1 MNESR
6 LDLDQALDAILADA
20 RPASGEERVAVAAA
34 LGRVLARSIDAPVS
48 LPPFAASAMDGYA
61 LRRGDVDGEP
71 PYRLRLAGT
80 SYAGHPVDAP
90 TPPGSCV
97 RIFTGAPVP
106 ADLDTV
112 VIQENCAVE
121 GDRIRIDVRVAAGD
135 NIRPVGHDIAAGQRL
150 LDRGRRLN
158 AFDVGWLAAC
168 GIAHVDVHT
177 RPVVGLFS
185 TGDELIDAGTAPRPG
200 QIFDSNRRTLI
211 SLLAPLPVAVKDYG
225 IVPDRRERIRDVL
238 EQADAECDVVLTTG
252 GVSVGDA
259 DWVKDVVSE
268 IGRLR
273 IWKLN
278 IKPGKPLAYGR
289 LSRAA
294 FFGLPGNPVSTIV
307 TALMLALPAIE
318 RVCGTEPS
326 PPLTVP
332 ATLRGA
338 IRHQPGREEFQRGRL
353 SAGDDGLQVAATGD
367 QSSNRLASFA
377 DANCLI
383 RIPKDCGDVADGSRV
398 RVLPFRGLI

>member
-1 MNESR
+1 MISFDEALAR
-6 LDLDQALDAILADA
+6 LLPLAEPIEAEEVALADA
-20 RPASGEERVAVAAA
+20 H
-34 LGRVLARSIDAPVS
+34 GRVLAQDLAALVSAPPANV
-48 LPPFAASAMDGYA
+48 SAMDGYA
-61 LRRGDVDGEP
+61 VREADLAALPATLTVIGESF
-71 PYRLRLAGT
+71 AGQGH
-80 SYAGHPVDAP
+80 AGALS
-90 TPPGSCV
+90 PGSCV

-106 ADLDTV
+106 ADLDAV
-112 VIQENCAVE
+112 VIQENCTVE
-121 GDRIRIDVRVAAGD
+121 GERIRIDAPVAAGD
-135 NIRPVGHDIAAGQRL
+135 NIRPAGHDIAAGQRL

-168 GIAHVDVHT
+168 GIAEVDVHA

-185 TGDELIDAGTAPRPG
+185 TGDELIDAGTVPRPG

-211 SLLAPLPVAVKDYG
+211 SLLAPLPVAVEDFG
-225 IVPDRRERIRDVL
+225 IVPDRRERIRAVL

-268 IGRLR
+268 IGHLY

-318 RVCGTEPS
+318 RLCGSEPS
-326 PPLTVP
+326 PPLALP
-332 ATLRGA
+332 ATLRGT
-338 IRHQPGREEFQRGRL
+338 IRRQPGREEFQRGRL
-353 SAGDDGLQVAATGD
+353 SVGNDGLQVAATGD

-383 RIPKDCGDVADGSRV
+383 RIPKDWGDVADGSQV
-398 RVLPFRGLI
+398 RVLPFRGLL